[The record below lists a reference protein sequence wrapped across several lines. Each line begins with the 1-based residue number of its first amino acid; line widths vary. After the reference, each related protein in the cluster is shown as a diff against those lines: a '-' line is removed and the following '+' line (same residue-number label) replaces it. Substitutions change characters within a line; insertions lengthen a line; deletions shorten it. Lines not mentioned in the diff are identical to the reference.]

1 MNEFDNPGFA
11 EYVYR
16 KKAEGKLRLKKTLLL
31 IGYFAFILVYF
42 LVCYISRVIPL
53 FAVAPLFLWM
63 LVYFTWHR
71 VNPECYAELT
81 AGKLTMGY
89 TKRAKNGRT
98 REAVLV
104 ITLQEAR
111 YVMPATEYDP
121 GKKRVIDLSSST
133 LSPRRVAIE
142 TADGETVVY
151 FDSTY
156 KINALLAHYP
166 AASRS
171 LKEMAIS

>member
-1 MNEFDNPGFA
+1 MNEFDNPNFA

-16 KKAEGKLRLKKTLLL
+16 KKAEGRLKLKKSLMLV
-31 IGYFAFILVYF
+31 GYFAFILVYF

-53 FAVAPLFLWM
+53 FAVAPLFLWI
-63 LVYFTWHR
+63 LIYFTWHR
-71 VNPECYAELT
+71 VNPECYAELV
-81 AGKLTMGY
+81 AGKLTVGY
-89 TKRAKNGRT
+89 TKRAKNGRK
-98 REAVLV
+98 REAVSV
-104 ITLQEAR
+104 VTLKEAR
-111 YVMPATEYDP
+111 YIMPATEYDP

-133 LSPRRVAIE
+133 ASPRRVAIE
-142 TADGETVVY
+142 PMEGDTVIY

-156 KINALLAHYP
+156 KMNALLAHYP